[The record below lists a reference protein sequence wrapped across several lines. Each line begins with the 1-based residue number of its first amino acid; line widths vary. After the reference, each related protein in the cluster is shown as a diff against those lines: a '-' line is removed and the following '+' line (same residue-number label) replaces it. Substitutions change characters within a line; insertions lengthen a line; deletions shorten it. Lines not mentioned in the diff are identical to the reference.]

1 MSKLLGCMLRPSLF
15 LVSADTGGDC
25 WKGAMAMARFFKEE
39 AKHAIVGKRIL
50 ELASGT
56 GILGLHLGLMGAK
69 HVVMTDKESMKQLL
83 QCNIAENDMLL
94 ASTGKCGR
102 VQAACLVSVPVSRCC
117 QFAHSLAYTYILSLS
132 HTHTHPHTRT

>member
-1 MSKLLGCMLRPSLF
+1 VYFGLTLLLIVCG
-15 LVSADTGGDC
+15 SADTGGDC
-25 WKGAMAMARFFKEE
+25 WKGAMAMARFFEEE

-69 HVVMTDKESMKQLL
+69 HIVMTDKESMKQLL
-83 QCNIAENDMLL
+83 LGNIAENKILL

-102 VQAACLVSVPVSRCC
+102 IEAASLVSVPVSR
-117 QFAHSLAYTYILSLS
+117 
-132 HTHTHPHTRT
+132 